1 MVLLTDDQLHL
12 VEGETLHNLDDL
24 PKVHRAG
31 TSGGGCKLKTYK
43 FDPQVSRY
51 AEKKDYWDAT
61 TLELDGDEIV
71 YVEIQRWEPI
81 NSGNRCLKS
90 KLQLLQEAGISI
102 EVIGLKSVF
111 MRGKT
116 FRDGI
121 QSGQFI
127 SLEDFAKRELEK
139 IKPESQLSFNGE
151 KLSFL
156 KGLSKKI
163 DFAELNRFEIQ
174 VERSKIERACR
185 EFMVDIPKD
194 ESIQQDIDAFFD
206 KYPMVKFVEEIC
218 YVPSLSEHKLQRIAD
233 YIGGTVK

>member
-12 VEGETLHNLDDL
+12 VEGETLHDLDDL

-43 FDPQVSRY
+43 FDPQVSRH

-81 NSGNRCLKS
+81 HYSNGSLKYNL
-90 KLQLLQEAGISI
+90 KLLQEAGINV
-102 EVIGLKSVF
+102 EVVGLKSVF

-116 FRDGI
+116 FRDGM

-127 SLEDFAKRELEK
+127 SLQDFAKRELEK
-139 IKPESQLSFNGE
+139 IKPES
-151 KLSFL
+151 K
-156 KGLSKKI
+156 
-163 DFAELNRFEIQ
+163 
-174 VERSKIERACR
+174 
-185 EFMVDIPKD
+185 
-194 ESIQQDIDAFFD
+194 
-206 KYPMVKFVEEIC
+206 
-218 YVPSLSEHKLQRIAD
+218 
-233 YIGGTVK
+233 